1 MNSYHVI
8 NKEIWWIWSSVKKWE
23 VMCSTCHE
31 QETKKNSESLTGIE
45 PMTLRTSVGCSNH
58 WATKNLWR
66 AGPYTRFVYDMR
78 PRCLRIS
85 VVIASDRYTE
95 GHKFNSCRA
104 PGWKGYSIYP
114 WVGRCGLSPCTLT
127 LFETKI
133 ADFPTLFK
141 TEFRFLIPC
150 LRHLTRNHTLC
161 KTIIN
166 IETLSYLIHWQSQN
180 YLQLDQ
186 LSLPC
191 LRQKLIKSIPC
202 WRQKSRKTYPGWQ
215 HVHIKPL

>member
-1 MNSYHVI
+1 
-8 NKEIWWIWSSVKKWE
+8 
-23 VMCSTCHE
+23 
-31 QETKKNSESLTGIE
+31 
-45 PMTLRTSVGCSNH
+45 
-58 WATKNLWR
+58 
-66 AGPYTRFVYDMR
+66 MR
-78 PRCLRIS
+78 PQCLRIS

-95 GHKFNSCRA
+95 GHKFNSCRG

-161 KTIIN
+161 KTIVNKKICC
-166 IETLSYLIHWQSQN
+166 
-180 YLQLDQ
+180 
-186 LSLPC
+186 SLVRRTYAQAVHRPRKDN
-191 LRQKLIKSIPC
+191 LFKTKIDKIDTLIK
-202 WRQKSRKTYPGWQ
+202 RKNDKIDTLITYPGWP
-215 HVHIKPL
+215 HVPI

>member
-8 NKEIWWIWSSVKKWE
+8 NKERRWIWGSVKKWE
-23 VMCSTCHE
+23 VKCSTCHE
-31 QETKKNSESLTGIE
+31 HETKKNSKSLTGIE

-95 GHKFNSCRA
+95 GHKFNSCRG
-104 PGWKGYSIYP
+104 PGWEGYSIYP

-150 LRHLTRNHTLC
+150 LRHLTRDHILC

-166 IETLSYLIHWQSQN
+166 IETLLFNPFAITKLFTAWSTESRRLFIVQERI
-180 YLQLDQ
+180 
-186 LSLPC
+186 PC
-191 LRQKLIKSIPC
+191 LRQKLIKSIP
-202 WRQKSRKTYPGWQ
+202 
-215 HVHIKPL
+215 

>member
-31 QETKKNSESLTGIE
+31 HETKKNSESLTGIE
-45 PMTLRTSVGCSNH
+45 PMTLRTSVGFSNH

-66 AGPYTRFVYDMR
+66 AGPHTRFVYDMR
-78 PRCLRIS
+78 PQCLRIS

-95 GHKFNSCRA
+95 GHKFNSCRGLRLFLCLVLVTCW
-104 PGWKGYSIYP
+104 PRLEGYSIYP
-114 WVGRCGLSPCTLT
+114 WVARCGPIPYTLN
-127 LFETKI
+127 LFKTKI
-133 ADFPTLFK
+133 ADFLTLFK
-141 TEFRFLIPC
+141 TEFRFLIPY
-150 LRHLTRNHTLC
+150 LRNLTRNHTLC
-161 KTIIN
+161 KTKIN

-186 LSLPC
+186 LSLAGC
-191 LRQKLIKSIPC
+191 LSSKKR
-202 WRQKSRKTYPGWQ
+202 YP
-215 HVHIKPL
+215 V